1 MLRSFLLPA
10 AFLLFATPSHA
21 EEKLSLFCISE
32 GTASFGYLNSNDNF
46 DTLIFDRYYIVKDQL
61 VNDKE
66 EYMIAS
72 TNPTKTLIVSQKI
85 QTFLAS
91 VYQWTITVD
100 MFGLEVT
107 KLYRTGQKLTDG
119 QFVPVSAETFEC
131 VDPDISAIPV
141 MQP

>member
-21 EEKLSLFCISE
+21 DEKLSLFCISE
-32 GTASFGYLNSNDNF
+32 GTASFGYLNSNDSF

-61 VNDKE
+61 SNEKE
-66 EYMIAS
+66 EYVIVN
-72 TNPTKTLIVSQKI
+72 TNPSKSLIVSQKI
-85 QTFLAS
+85 HTFIAT

-100 MFGLEVT
+100 IFGPEFT
-107 KLYRTGQKLTDG
+107 TLYRTGQKLTDG
-119 QFVPVSAETFEC
+119 QFVPVSAEKFKC
-131 VDPDISAIPV
+131 VDPDISAIPI